1 LLNKTRAIF
10 PYFKGQPNVHTHSSS
25 LGNLHAYGNYYLCSP
40 TILYLSATIIKYCSI
55 LQKALDETNL
65 QDELGTP
72 EVSGDPEA
80 EQNISSLQE
89 EVPDPKERRHGKI
102 NILQK
107 NKVDKLKYIEST
119 KALKVGKKRG
129 LEKLLPLHSILKKY
143 TKHTS
148 VKMVKEKHR
157 NPRRAGVI
165 KLCRKSVKRVKFSE
179 ANDVLGSNKQS
190 SKVQQLEN
198 ICKIFSDAMTSS
210 SSTDMSSEGDR
221 PVTAE
226 SSSYIPEKAF
236 AKANKEKENT
246 VQVKGSNLSN
256 TGSSGLF
263 DLNQALPES
272 TELNNPCISTSEGL
286 NLEHRQDGTFSV
298 DEQDLDMGRA
308 NQKHATDLD
317 VRAKGKSSYAAPNR
331 TVHDSVQLQQSW
343 CSMTLHHGVPQLST
357 GGELP
362 SCQFPK
368 FNLSH
373 SAKPNLHSE
382 MNVRQERRPG
392 QTFRLMGKDLT
403 VSRTRVSYLA
413 ETSQKH
419 TADKHNINEK
429 MVLGLPR
436 QDQPFLSLQA
446 PSVPI
451 VSVSSASTVH
461 DSANPASKSQAQFEY
476 RTPHNFS
483 QPLPNANLFSG
494 DPSPYEDRF
503 RDPANSETCQ
513 NVLLGCPPL
522 PDHGSESV
530 LKNVQSP
537 WHKYSDHSTRKE
549 PSSEPPLVPAV
560 TRHVTSSSDYHAN
573 WSPQYG
579 VHSAGSSVRS
589 HNYVSFTLNN
599 PDQADQGV
607 SVNRVSSA
615 FPSRN
620 VDSGVA
626 KAVPDNSNASSSG
639 CHVLRSGPVKLSAGA
654 KHILMPN
661 ESTVDDNAAPLYSRL
676 SFGSSSTNAP
686 RGKGVDFRKS

>member
-1 LLNKTRAIF
+1 LSNKTRAIF

-25 LGNLHAYGNYYLCSP
+25 LGNLHACGNYYVCAP
-40 TILYLSATIIKYCSI
+40 TILYLSVTIIKYCSI
-55 LQKALDETNL
+55 LQKALDKTNL

-72 EVSGDPEA
+72 EVSGDPET

-89 EVPDPKERRHGKI
+89 KVPDPKEKRHEKI

-119 KALKVGKKRG
+119 KAVKVGKKQG
-129 LEKLLPLHSILKKY
+129 LKKLLPLHSILKKY

-157 NPRRAGVI
+157 NSRRAGVI

-179 ANDVLGSNKQS
+179 ANDVLGNNKQS
-190 SKVQQLEN
+190 SKVPQLEN
-198 ICKIFSDAMTSS
+198 LCKLFSDAMTSS

-221 PVTAE
+221 LVAAE
-226 SSSYIPEKAF
+226 SSSSYMPEKAF

-246 VQVKGSNLSN
+246 VQVEGSNFSN

-263 DLNQALPES
+263 DLNEALPES
-272 TELNNPCISTSEGL
+272 TELNNAYISNSEGL

-298 DEQDLDMGRA
+298 DEQDLDMGRE

-317 VRAKGKSSYAAPNR
+317 VRAKGKSSHAAPNH

-357 GGELP
+357 GDELP

-373 SAKPNLHSE
+373 SAKPNFHSE
-382 MNVRQERRPG
+382 TNVRRERRSG

-419 TADKHNINEK
+419 TAPSDKRNINER

-436 QDQPFLSLQA
+436 QGQPFLSLQA

-461 DSANPASKSQAQFEY
+461 DSANPASKSQAQFGY

-483 QPLPNANLFSG
+483 QPLPNAN
-494 DPSPYEDRF
+494 
-503 RDPANSETCQ
+503 SETCR

-530 LKNVQSP
+530 LQNVQSP

-549 PSSEPPLVPAV
+549 PPSEPPLVPAV

-599 PDQADQGV
+599 PDRADQGV

-620 VDSGVA
+620 VDTDVA
-626 KAVPDNSNASSSG
+626 KALPDNFNAFSSG
-639 CHVLRSGPVKLSAGA
+639 HHVLRSGPVKLNAGM

-676 SFGSSSTNAP
+676 SFGTSSRNAP
-686 RGKGVDFRKS
+686 SGKGVDFRKF